1 MTWCLDEG
9 LFSQSAGDYMAVFYV
24 SFVSSVGHLQLR
36 IVVVYTILSPS
47 LVILGFFLGGRGGF
61 GGLGHRPPQRKA
73 SEWSGRIDFKF
84 SMTMESLILH
94 NNLSHEP
101 LTVASSDG
109 CLTLPRKLGNA
120 QEKAFEGGGG
130 GARAPGIPLFERP
143 SPGPSWASLGKGDGS
158 PKMFLAIFKTAF
170 LISLFFGFS

>member
-1 MTWCLDEG
+1 M
-9 LFSQSAGDYMAVFYV
+9 FYV

-109 CLTLPRKLGNA
+109 CLTPPRKLGNA
-120 QEKAFEGGGG
+120 QEKAFEGGV
-130 GARAPGIPLFERP
+130 GALEPLGFPYSKGPLLALPGPPWVKEMGVQKRSLLYSRLLSLSPLFWFFVKNRIVMVARLE
-143 SPGPSWASLGKGDGS
+143 SAKF
-158 PKMFLAIFKTAF
+158 PKNL
-170 LISLFFGFS
+170 

>member
-1 MTWCLDEG
+1 M
-9 LFSQSAGDYMAVFYV
+9 FYV
-24 SFVSSVGHLQLR
+24 SFVSSVGHLHLR

-61 GGLGHRPPQRKA
+61 GGLGLRPPQRKA
-73 SEWSGRIDFKF
+73 SEWSGKIDFKF

-158 PKMFLAIFKTAF
+158 PKTFLAISR
-170 LISLFFGFS
+170 LLSLFSFFGFS

>member
-1 MTWCLDEG
+1 M
-9 LFSQSAGDYMAVFYV
+9 FYV
-24 SFVSSVGHLQLR
+24 SFLSSVGHLQLR

-109 CLTLPRKLGNA
+109 CLTPPRKLG
-120 QEKAFEGGGG
+120 KCPRKGFRRGSG
-130 GARAPGIPLFERP
+130 GAGAPGIPLFERP

-158 PKMFLAIFKTAF
+158 PKTFLAIFKTAF
-170 LISLFFGFS
+170 SISLFLGFS